1 MKNRFAIK
9 HKAFG
14 LAIVAA
20 LLFGCQPTEQQQETP
35 TIGMEQTIQEPDT
48 VQRRPAPKF
57 YVIAPGTER
66 TRVWVCDDNRSD
78 IFHVDNKCEL
88 LLNCTGVFKN
98 VSLQRAIEDYGRY
111 NCDKC
116 SQRFADVF
124 DINKVR
130 YDF

>member
-1 MKNRFAIK
+1 MKNRTTIK
-9 HKAFG
+9 HTALS

-35 TIGMEQTIQEPDT
+35 TISMEQTIQEPDT
-48 VQRRPAPKF
+48 VQRRPAPEF

-78 IFHVDNKCEL
+78 IFHVNNKCEVL
-88 LLNCTGVFKN
+88 LTCTGIYKN

-111 NCDKC
+111 NCDSC
-116 SQRFADVF
+116 SQEFADIF
-124 DINKVR
+124 DQEKVR
-130 YDF
+130 